1 MANIVIT
8 THWTDGDVLPFIKIG
23 SELRKRG
30 HRVTLITHCY
40 YKNMAKSQGL
50 DFEAWDSPEQHRQM
64 LEDMK
69 EELDPLRNPCA
80 LERYKKKV

>member
-30 HRVTLITHCY
+30 HRV
-40 YKNMAKSQGL
+40 
-50 DFEAWDSPEQHRQM
+50 
-64 LEDMK
+64 
-69 EELDPLRNPCA
+69 
-80 LERYKKKV
+80 